1 MIPVIV
7 GAAVVGAGAVLLSG
21 DEPEHTEPEHTRQRV
36 SESTVQRAM
45 ARSGRKIHTVSEAPH
60 DAENF
65 ERVRKIIAEQ
75 LGVRVNEVQ
84 PYSRFIE
91 DLGADSLDIVEL
103 IMAVEEEFN
112 IEITDNSAEQ
122 MRTVSDAVRF
132 ISRGGS

>member
-36 SESTVQRAM
+36 SEDTVQRAM
-45 ARSGRKIHTVSEAPH
+45 ARSGRKIHTVSEAPN

-75 LGVRVNEVQ
+75 LGIRVNEVQ
-84 PYSRFIE
+84 PNSRFIE

-122 MRTVSDAVRF
+122 MKTVSDAVRF
-132 ISRGGS
+132 ISFGGN